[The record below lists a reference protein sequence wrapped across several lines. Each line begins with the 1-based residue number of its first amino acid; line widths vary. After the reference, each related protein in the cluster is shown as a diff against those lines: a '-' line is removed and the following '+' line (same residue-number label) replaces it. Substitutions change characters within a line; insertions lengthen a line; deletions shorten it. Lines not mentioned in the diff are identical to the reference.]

1 MNKDG
6 FDRLSAVQ
14 GESVH
19 SVPVAEVIRTGG
31 IRPAAPKTKHIFGKM
46 FLDCFSLAVCRRD
59 STQPSEWVIG
69 PRSA

>member
-31 IRPAAPKTKHIFGKM
+31 IRPAAPKTKQIFGKM
-46 FLDCFSLAVCRRD
+46 FLDCFFSGGLPPGFHAAV
-59 STQPSEWVIG
+59 
-69 PRSA
+69 